1 MAFAFPIEVPC
12 GAYRECVPPH
22 RRWGA
27 STLLTDGHS
36 ATVKALLFAKSH
48 VASQGQS
55 LESDLSPSHNFPDGL
70 MDESNDLFFRTT
82 VLVLVWPHEEDT
94 LPHGSGAW
102 PLRKSP

>member
-1 MAFAFPIEVPC
+1 MCPPTQEMGPKHPFDRWVLSNREGPAFPQ
-12 GAYRECVPPH
+12 
-22 RRWGA
+22 
-27 STLLTDGHS
+27 
-36 ATVKALLFAKSH
+36 KSH
-48 VASQGQS
+48 GKSGAEFGIRPV
-55 LESDLSPSHNFPDGL
+55 SPSHNFPDGL